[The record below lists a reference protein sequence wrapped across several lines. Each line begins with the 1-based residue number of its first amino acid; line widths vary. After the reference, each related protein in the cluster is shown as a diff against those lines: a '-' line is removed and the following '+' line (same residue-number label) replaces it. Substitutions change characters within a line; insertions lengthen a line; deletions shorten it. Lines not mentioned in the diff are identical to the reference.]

1 MPVLYVFLLTSG
13 PRRAFAGAS
22 EESSFEPGGRG
33 NLLVFGSISLSH
45 PLLQS
50 RPCTRTNQFDGATAA
65 RGQHKSLLTGST
77 QPSLF
82 TGSIASQHIAPE
94 LHHPALFV
102 PVQTREL

>member
-1 MPVLYVFLLTSG
+1 MPVLSVFLLTSG

-50 RPCTRTNQFDGATAA
+50 RPCTRTNQFGGATAA
-65 RGQHKSLLTGST
+65 QGQHKSLLTGST
-77 QPSLF
+77 AAIAG
-82 TGSIASQHIAPE
+82 TGSAQRQDTSCTNLDTAY
-94 LHHPALFV
+94 LLSA
-102 PVQTREL
+102 